1 MNLASDQ
8 QGKSLYEVELLRAS
22 RGLINPCARKSH
34 FESSKNSM
42 AIIRKAQCTD
52 TQSVLKT
59 LRRPRKGGK
68 NVLRAGCNSPPAVI
82 ARNAHSPRALGADT
96 ALVVRGGKVSRPGVI
111 PGPTV
116 IVRMKRERD

>member
-1 MNLASDQ
+1 MNLASNQ
-8 QGKSLYEVELLRAS
+8 QGKSLYEVELLRSS
-22 RGLINPCARKSH
+22 RGLIKPWARKSR
-34 FESSKNSM
+34 FEPAKNSM

-82 ARNAHSPRALGADT
+82 ARNAHSPRALGDEHDF
-96 ALVVRGGKVSRPGVI
+96 G
-111 PGPTV
+111 
-116 IVRMKRERD
+116 